1 VEGRLQGTV
10 DLPIV
15 AVGLKEA
22 MGNVAVVRHL
32 GVRRIVCSTARRA
45 YQTAQVYRALLGLP
59 IYCTQHFRELDHGK
73 WEGRKLTEL
82 VLDEESG
89 YAKWL
94 SDPGSIAIPGGSETV
109 QAAQQRAAQALR
121 NVALSF
127 CDESVLV
134 IGHKHI
140 NALLMCAL
148 LKEPLTRFRSH
159 IVEDTL
165 PHLIVADTIEALC
178 EGETM
183 LSGVRNWSIPGNRC
197 TNVKGAD
204 RSVEKSCLSSWWPS
218 GIQPMQLKGEPEDDQ
233 DNSDRRR

>member
-1 VEGRLQGTV
+1 MARAMSLKRDRMLRPAVIYLARHCKTAWNVEGRLQGTV

-15 AVGLKEA
+15 VVGLKEA

-59 IYCTQHFRELDHGK
+59 IYSTQHLRELDHGK
-73 WEGRKLTEL
+73 WEGRKVTEL
-82 VLDEESG
+82 LFDEDSG

-94 SDPGSIAIPGGSETV
+94 SDPGSIAIPGSSETV

-127 CDESVLV
+127 CGESVLV

-148 LKEPLTRFRSH
+148 LNEPLANFGNH
-159 IVEDTL
+159 IIEDTL
-165 PHLIVADTIEALC
+165 PHMLAAETVEALC
-178 EGETM
+178 ADAERDVTWSSEFAHGG
-183 LSGVRNWSIPGNRC
+183 SKWSIYG
-197 TNVKGAD
+197 
-204 RSVEKSCLSSWWPS
+204 
-218 GIQPMQLKGEPEDDQ
+218 GIREVL
-233 DNSDRRR
+233 